1 MSEPGVARQRRL
13 AEELEES
20 GLVVEGTEAF
30 RALLLEEV
38 DHVVRPDV
46 HERRVVSSGTILELR
61 SDPATW
67 EPGTQL
73 DILHGSADQQ
83 PLPDARRF
91 ADGLSSWLLRRTD
104 GTTEW
109 MVFNRPAGSERDL
122 VVLATVFD
130 ATIVQRHPAGPVR
143 VVGRFGV
150 LRWNGFSWHHERPVR
165 TWIAAATPVDHGDA
179 AVIE

>member
-1 MSEPGVARQRRL
+1 MSDPGTARQRRL

-20 GLVVEGTEAF
+20 GLAVVGNDAF

-38 DHVVRPDV
+38 DHVIRPDV
-46 HERRVVSSGTILELR
+46 HERRVMSSGTILEPR

-73 DILHGSADQQ
+73 AILRGSVDQQ

-91 ADGLSSWLLRRTD
+91 ADGLSSWLIRRAD

-109 MVFNRPAGSERDL
+109 MVFNRS
-122 VVLATVFD
+122 
-130 ATIVQRHPAGPVR
+130 
-143 VVGRFGV
+143 
-150 LRWNGFSWHHERPVR
+150 
-165 TWIAAATPVDHGDA
+165 
-179 AVIE
+179 